1 MISRMSSRSG
11 SIMLFLFFEWRMDM
25 NNKGAK
31 AVSIIGGADGPTSVF
46 MVGRTGKKA
55 LKDRVRNYIY
65 KCKRKR
71 MENKIHAGGHTLK
84 EVVAYANERFNVT
97 EILEEEKKY
106 IEQRKCLKESL
117 ILKHKPELL
126 GDMKDIKKPT
136 VWNEDSVREFHQQ
149 LQIRSEIIAEI
160 PDNKMPMDFHIYEIK
175 TENGWLEMEIDYMW
189 DIFGMSYSASKK
201 SMKQLKKIAKELY
214 IYYGVTE
221 EDIKLKSKRY
231 SLLLTTLC
239 S

>member
-1 MISRMSSRSG
+1 MK
-11 SIMLFLFFEWRMDM
+11 
-25 NNKGAK
+25 NKGAK

-46 MVGRTGKKA
+46 MLGMTGKKT

-71 MENKIHAGGHTLK
+71 MENKIHASGHTLK
-84 EVVAYANERFNVT
+84 EVVAYAKERFNVT
-97 EILEEEKKY
+97 EVLEEKKKY
-106 IEQRKCLKESL
+106 MEQRKGLKESL

-126 GDMKDIKKPT
+126 GNMKEIIKPT

-160 PDNKMPMDFHIYEIK
+160 PDDKMPMDFHIYEIK
-175 TENGWLEMEIDYMW
+175 TENGRLEMEIDYMW
-189 DIFGMSYSASKK
+189 DIFGMSYSGSKK
-201 SMKQLKKIAKELY
+201 AMKQLRKIAQELY

-221 EDIKLKSKRY
+221 EDIKLKSERY
-231 SLLLTTLC
+231 SSLLTMLC